1 MDLLL
6 FFNDDFIVNLRMVG
20 TIVRNCVFFFFFD
33 SSKKWCLA
41 IDLYPSFRFFD
52 F

>member
-20 TIVRNCVFFFFFD
+20 TIVRNCVFFFF
-33 SSKKWCLA
+33 LIVVRNGA
-41 IDLYPSFRFFD
+41 
-52 F
+52 